1 MTNKIS
7 ENEIDL
13 IELIL
18 ILKKNFLKVILI
30 CLLTI
35 SIGLIYVF
43 NKKIEKLTYIAETRI
58 APLSAFDESEYKLYN
73 NYILENYYLN
83 FDKLN
88 NKIKTN
94 LLKMTRK

>member
-1 MTNKIS
+1 MTTKIS

-30 CLLTI
+30 CLLSI

-43 NKKIEKLTYIAETRI
+43 NKKIEKLTYIKLKTSNCT
-58 APLSAFDESEYKLYN
+58 PLLGFL
-73 NYILENYYLN
+73 
-83 FDKLN
+83 
-88 NKIKTN
+88 
-94 LLKMTRK
+94 